1 MYLISAYFDDESNNR
16 IQQYINQMA
25 KKTGNTYM
33 LDGKVP
39 PHITI
44 SSFEAKDIG
53 QVIPLLAQTVSGLQ
67 QGTIHWTSVSAF
79 LPYVLYLSPVLN
91 AYLHGLSAEI
101 TSCLEQFDEVRVSP
115 YYQPFSWM
123 PHTTIGKTLS
133 KEEMQVAFEVLQHQF
148 GPFEGKITKLGL
160 AKTNP
165 YEDIIVLDLKK

>member
-1 MYLISAYFDDESNNR
+1 MYLISAYFDDETNNR
-16 IQQYINQMA
+16 IQQYINQVA

-44 SSFEAKDIG
+44 SSFETKDIE
-53 QVIPLLAQTVSGLQ
+53 QLIPLLKRTVSRLQ
-67 QGTIHWTSVSAF
+67 QGSIQWASVSAF

-91 AYLHGLSAEI
+91 TYLHGLSVEI
-101 TSCLEQFDEVRVSP
+101 TTCLEQVEGIQLSP

-123 PHTTIGKTLS
+123 PHTTIGKKLS
-133 KEEMQVAFEVLQHQF
+133 REEMQIAFQVLQHQF
-148 GPFEGKITKLGL
+148 GPFNGTITRIGL

-165 YEDIIVLDLKK
+165 YEDIITFDLL